1 MSADDVPVIDLSP
14 FLAGGP
20 EGKKRVAAE
29 VGRACE
35 TIGFVNILGHGVPE
49 QLIERVR
56 DLAYEF
62 FALPVEEKLKIGRP
76 APEIT
81 RGYDT
86 LANQSLSASLGNP
99 SPPDLQETFGMGPV
113 DVPDDPYHTEGMARV
128 YFAPNLWPARPAA
141 MRTAFE
147 DYYRRL
153 RALGAEIM
161 RVFALALDLREDFF
175 DDKIADTISH
185 IRFNKYPAQLEPPLP
200 GQLRA
205 GAHTDY
211 GTLTILYGEDTPGGL
226 QVINRQGHW
235 VDVHPAPGSFVINLG
250 DLMARWTNDR
260 WVSTLHRVVNPP
272 RQFADRER
280 LSIAFFH
287 APSYDAEIKC
297 VDTCQ
302 GPGNPPKYEPLTYG
316 EYRLDKTLKT
326 RLPEPAV

>member
-1 MSADDVPVIDLSP
+1 MSADDVPVIDISP
-14 FLAGGP
+14 FLAGHPGN
-20 EGKKRVAAE
+20 KKRVVAE

-35 TIGFVNILGHGVPE
+35 TIGFINIVGHGVPE
-49 QLIERVR
+49 QLVEQVR

-86 LANQSLSASLGNP
+86 LANQSLSASMGNP
-99 SPPDLQETFGMGPV
+99 SPPDLQETFGMGLV
-113 DVPDDPYHTEGMARV
+113 DVPDDPYHTEGMAPL
-128 YFAPNLWPARPAA
+128 YFAPNLWPERPAA
-141 MRTAFE
+141 MRPAFE
-147 DYYRRL
+147 EYYHRL
-153 RALGAEIM
+153 RALSAEIM
-161 RVFALALDLREDFF
+161 RIFALALDLREDFF
-175 DDKIADTISH
+175 DDKIAHTISH
-185 IRFNKYPAQLEPPLP
+185 IRFNKYPAQVEPPLP

-205 GAHTDY
+205 SAHTDY
-211 GTLTILYGEDTPGGL
+211 GSLTILYGEDTPGGL
-226 QVINRQGHW
+226 QVFDRNGHW
-235 VDVHPAPGSFVINLG
+235 VDVHPAPRSFVVNLG

-272 RQFADRER
+272 RQLADRER

-287 APSYDAEIKC
+287 APNYDAEIEC

-302 GPGNPPKYEPLTYG
+302 GPGNPPKYEALTYG

-326 RLPEPAV
+326 RLAEPAE